1 MIITEIQNS
10 PEWYASRRGQI
21 RATDFYKIYNDIV
34 NPSNRGRK
42 SGIELLLEDKVYGI
56 SETSFDENYAKNG
69 HFRELAI
76 ITRLEALLECK
87 FEGNQTAVY
96 DNNKRLCSSLD
107 AYCNSIAWDKA
118 NLLKAIVGEC
128 KTVTIT
134 SKKWQQNLINNC
146 KKWRYQALHHLY
158 CTDNEFDFVSN
169 QNLGYFFGIEFQEY
183 IRDVEEPYFTNRK
196 DFIAINF
203 LTQEV
208 ICSDFE
214 HWKDYEWLVQ
224 DILKE
229 HLVFDSKCTRNIWE
243 QECQKA
249 IDVLDYEFSKIEF

>member
-1 MIITEIQNS
+1 MMITEIQNS
-10 PEWYASRRGQI
+10 SEWYAARRGQI
-21 RATDFYKIYNDIV
+21 RATDFFTIYNDVV
-34 NPSNRGRK
+34 NPSKRNRTL
-42 SGIELLLEDKVYGI
+42 GIEELIQEKVYGKKKDP
-56 SETSFDENYAKNG
+56 FDPNYAKNG
-69 HFRELAI
+69 HIREPAI
-76 ITRLEALLECK
+76 VVRLENLLECK
-87 FEGNQTAVY
+87 FQNNQTAVY
-96 DNNKRLCSSLD
+96 DNNDRLASSLD
-107 AYCNSIAWDKA
+107 AYCNNISWDKA
-118 NLLKAIVGEC
+118 NLLKAIIGEC
-128 KTVTIT
+128 KTLLI
-134 SKKWQQNLINNC
+134 SSQRWQQNLINNC

-183 IRDVEEPYFTNRK
+183 IRDVEEPYFTNNK

-214 HWKDYEWLVQ
+214 HWKDYEGLVQ

-249 IDVLDYEFSKIEF
+249 LDALDFEFSKIEF